1 MIDTAW
7 GAYGFRLVG
16 VDGARSLLSPVP
28 ATSPALELH
37 WRPPSEGAEPPTDRV
52 TDDHVELRLQTGGW
66 VQIDRLPLRAAFHL
80 AARPDDAALVH
91 PYLAPV
97 AALAARWVGRDGFHA
112 GAVIVDGGAWA
123 LVGDKGS
130 GKSSTLAHLALS
142 GYEVATDDMLI
153 LHDGEVLA
161 GPRCVDLRPGPAAQL
176 GVGTPL
182 GVIGQRERWRMELG
196 PLTASRLPLRGWVR
210 LDWHDRVEVGH
221 VRGAQR
227 LAAVDQHRAV
237 RLPPRDPRGLLDV
250 SALPVLE
257 LRRPQRWAALPEAAD
272 RLLGAI
278 TG

>member
-1 MIDTAW
+1 MRVAR
-7 GAYGFRLVG
+7 GAYGFRLIG
-16 VDGARSLLSPVP
+16 VERAHSLLVDVRPGC
-28 ATSPALELH
+28 PALEIVC
-37 WRPPSEGAEPPTDRV
+37 RPITGPGPPADRV
-52 TDDHVELRLQTGGW
+52 SEERVELRLQTGGW
-66 VQIDRLPLRAAFHL
+66 VELDRMPARAAFHL
-80 AARPDDAALVH
+80 QARPDDGALVH

-97 AALAARWVGRDGFHA
+97 AAMAARWLGRDSFHA

-142 GYEVATDDMLI
+142 GYDVLTDDMLI
-153 LHDGEVLA
+153 VQDGEALP

-196 PLTASRLPLRGWVR
+196 PLAASRLPLRGWVK
-210 LDWHDRVEVGH
+210 LDWDDRTEVRQ

-227 LAAVDQHRAV
+227 LAGIEQHRAV
-237 RLPPRDPRGLLDV
+237 RLPPRDPRGLLDL
-250 SALPVLE
+250 SALPLLE
-257 LRRPQRWAALPEAAD
+257 LRRPQRWEALPEAAD

-278 TG
+278 AG